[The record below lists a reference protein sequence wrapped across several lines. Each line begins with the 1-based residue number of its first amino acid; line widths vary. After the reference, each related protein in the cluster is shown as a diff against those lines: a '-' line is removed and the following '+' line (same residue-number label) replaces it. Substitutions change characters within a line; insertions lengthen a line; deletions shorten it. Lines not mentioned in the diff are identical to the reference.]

1 MKKNTTKIFIA
12 AIFLTIS
19 GTAYAQEG
27 SVGINTSTPA
37 ATLDVT
43 ASPSISTRI
52 DGFIAPRLTGNELQA
67 KDALYT
73 NDQDATIIYAT
84 APVTTTTDKTT
95 NVTSIGYYYFDKTQG
110 TEGRWM
116 KIANPSTPAAYQEPW
131 NDIATQTPATS
142 NTQNI
147 YQMGSVGVS
156 RNSVYDGTTTSTEA
170 DNTNGVRLDVYGSV
184 RFGARQRG
192 AVGDNSFAAGS
203 ENIASGSHSTSF
215 GTLNENTGVYT
226 FATGYNNKVGGR
238 TSLVSGAN
246 NTSTANNSLIG
257 GFGNTVSA
265 NSAFTV
271 GEKNTINQV
280 RSGAIGYGN
289 VLNAGDSFAAG
300 YQNVIN
306 AGSNGIA
313 VFGTKNNITGG
324 FTLVGG
330 VSNVVYSN
338 NNFVTGQENKVGAS
352 GSNYFNNAVFGYNN
366 EVLGASTV
374 VGGAGNKLLNN
385 ANGSFIAGTNNTID
399 SGFSNFA
406 AGSDNYIYGPAF
418 PTRSFNFVVGRYNI
432 LGSTTKKIVGATAS
446 GYYLNL
452 TNDYSTAFG
461 KFNANYSNA
470 IFEVGSGNNA
480 TTLNSPLTIA
490 RTATNNWVAIG
501 APSEAARGATLTPVG
516 SEKLRVYGSIQTAGA
531 NYPDYVFEDY
541 FSGNSSINSS
551 YKFKSIY
558 DTENFIK
565 ENHHLPGVTSI
576 KDLQKNENGY
586 SFNITEL
593 STQTLEKVEELYLH
607 TIEQQKQIDELKAL
621 VKTQQEQIN
630 QLLKK

>member
-1 MKKNTTKIFIA
+1 MLKTKFTAGSLLLIA
-12 AIFLTIS
+12 SLY
-19 GTAYAQEG
+19 YAQEG
-27 SVGINTSTPA
+27 RVGVNTTTPA
-37 ATLDVT
+37 ATMDVV
-43 ASPSISTRI
+43 ASPNINTRI

-116 KIANPSTPAAYQEPW
+116 KIANPAAYQEPW
-131 NDIATQTPATS
+131 NDITTQAPATS
-142 NTQNI
+142 NTQSI

-170 DNTNGVRLDVYGSV
+170 DNANGVRLDVYGSV

-192 AVGDNSFAAGS
+192 AVGNNSFAAGS

-257 GFGNTVSA
+257 GFGNIVSA

-271 GEKNTINQV
+271 GENNTINQV

-300 YQNVIN
+300 YGNVIN

-330 VSNVVYSN
+330 TSNVVYSN
-338 NNFVTGQENKVGAS
+338 NNLVTGQENKVGAS
-352 GSNYFNNAVFGYNN
+352 GANYYNNAVFGNN
-366 EVLGASTV
+366 NTVLGTNTV

-406 AGSDNYIYGPAF
+406 AGDGNYIYGPDF
-418 PTRSFNFVVGRYNI
+418 PIRSFNFVMGRYNI

-470 IFEVGSGNNA
+470 IFEVGSGNNG
-480 TTLNSPLTIA
+480 TTLNSPLAIA
-490 RTATNNWVAIG
+490 TTGTNNWVAIG
-501 APSEAARGATLTPVG
+501 APSAAATGTTLTPVG

-630 QLLKK
+630 LLIKK